1 MVSKTKDI
9 YIDFA
14 FFNYNPVELSKTRPV
29 IPAKDQM
36 EIVTGPRT
44 MLRFIN
50 TFNPITLENKLASFK
65 TKEESWAWV
74 DSLRMT
80 GKQIYLID
88 WSDPV
93 NGSGGTELKLIQV
106 RPTLTNRPS
115 Y

>member
-1 MVSKTKDI
+1 MCRGTLNKVNQTLESAHQFTEKLNSNQGSLGLLMNDTKLYD
-9 YIDFA
+9 
-14 FFNYNPVELSKTRPV
+14 
-29 IPAKDQM
+29 
-36 EIVTGPRT
+36 
-44 MLRFIN
+44 
-50 TFNPITLENKLASFK
+50 NPITLENKLASFK

-106 RPTLTNRPS
+106 RPTLTNQPS
-115 Y
+115 F